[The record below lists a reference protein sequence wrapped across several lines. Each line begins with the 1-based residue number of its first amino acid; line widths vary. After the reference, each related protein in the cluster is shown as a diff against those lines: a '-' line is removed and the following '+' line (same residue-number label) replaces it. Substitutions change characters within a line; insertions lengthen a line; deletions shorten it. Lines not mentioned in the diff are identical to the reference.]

1 LFEFSASDW
10 QAAALILLKLALG
23 AVLGGVIGYERELH
37 GRPAGIRTHMLI
49 VMGAVLFT
57 ELSRSFGQGDPS
69 RIAAQI
75 VTGIGFLGAGTIMRM
90 GPEVKGLTSA
100 ASIWAAAAIGMAISA
115 GGPFLIV
122 AVGATALALVTL
134 EVVDHVER
142 RVTPDTRARALR
154 VEIRGPDSIADVF
167 TAIERAGGIVQRVST
182 VSPSDPNLLH
192 LDVAGHKSHVLVA
205 VSSLPGVRSAVWL
218 D

>member
-1 LFEFSASDW
+1 MFEFSASDW

>member
-1 LFEFSASDW
+1 
-10 QAAALILLKLALG
+10 
-23 AVLGGVIGYERELH
+23 
-37 GRPAGIRTHMLI
+37 
-49 VMGAVLFT
+49 
-57 ELSRSFGQGDPS
+57 
-69 RIAAQI
+69 
-75 VTGIGFLGAGTIMRM
+75 M

-115 GGPFLIV
+115 AGPFLIV

>member
-1 LFEFSASDW
+1 MFEFSASDW
-10 QAAALILLKLALG
+10 QAAATILLKLGIG

-37 GRPAGIRTHMLI
+37 GRPAGLRTHMLI

-57 ELSRSFGQGDPS
+57 ELSQSFSAGDPG
-69 RIAAQI
+69 RVAAQI

-100 ASIWAAAAIGMAISA
+100 ASIWAAAAIGMAVSA
-115 GGPFLIV
+115 GGAFLIV
-122 AVGATALALVTL
+122 AVGATAFALLTL
-134 EVVDHVER
+134 EVVDNIER
-142 RVTPDTRARALR
+142 RVAPDFRPRALR
-154 VEIRGPDSIADVF
+154 VEIQGPDAIPALF
-167 TAIERAGGIVQRVST
+167 AAIERAGGVVQRVST

-192 LDVAGHKSHVLVA
+192 LDLAGEKSKLLIA
-205 VSSLPGVRSAVWL
+205 VSSLPGVRSANWL